1 MLRFRYI
8 LQPKLPHNIK
18 YGLKELLIFGSVMT
32 YINSKEDI
40 LKSGNRKD
48 LNFGEDIEFL
58 GRQKIS
64 TTFPLIIGK
73 NEDVITSNLIGKEKN
88 DTLNFRR

>member
-1 MLRFRYI
+1 
-8 LQPKLPHNIK
+8 
-18 YGLKELLIFGSVMT
+18 LKELLIFGSVMT

-40 LKSGNRKD
+40 LKSRNRKD